1 MIEGSLSDVSLSG
14 LLQFLA
20 TESNR
25 SYKVKIV
32 SGQQRAELFI
42 CEGELLAA
50 NYGILEGNDALTE
63 MLFWQEGTFNVERLA
78 SRFKSTIAT
87 NLKIDFRQIN
97 TFADQMLFLQ
107 EEAVGLNTEI
117 VPSPRFGTQEWQE
130 ALARQPLS
138 KDDFAVIGWITDGR
152 TMRQAMREFNLDVLR
167 ATSALFR
174 LLITGSVETLR
185 PNLGGIAELD
195 DMSIFSD
202 TAGSA
207 EPEDKVNLEKD
218 AEISKAEPKPDAK
231 GESKVRTRGKAEVNE
246 KVEKSQKLEQQ
257 VQAVEEEPKAPET
270 ITSDDLPAVG
280 SPAFEALMN
289 KAKAAAPVPAAS
301 NTEEQKSS
309 VATEVKATE
318 IKEPEPEKRNFDIRR
333 TDPLPLVAIDIERL
347 FQTNFHVSPYG
358 HLALGN
364 DALDEE
370 LRAVLADFK
379 AGKTFISV
387 ASEKGRVHAQV
398 LHTCKYSLERGYL
411 DPPDAVASLTA
422 DLLLGRVEIE
432 QYLLQRRRMTG
443 DELRDLNDLSKQKG
457 VKLVE
462 LLVKTG
468 FMTQSDWDRLV
479 EEKDRFSPH

>member
-32 SGQQRAELFI
+32 SGQSRAELFI

-63 MLFWQEGTFNVERLA
+63 MLFWQDGTFNVERLA

-185 PNLGGIAELD
+185 PNLGGIAELE

-207 EPEDKVNLEKD
+207 ELKEKAKEEEK
-218 AEISKAEPKPDAK
+218 AEIKAEPKP
-231 GESKVRTRGKAEVNE
+231 ESKAKSKGKAEASDKAE
-246 KVEKSQKLEQQ
+246 KPEKLVLP
-257 VQAVEEEPKAPET
+257 VQTVEEEEKAPET
-270 ITSDDLPAVG
+270 ITSDALPAVG

-289 KAKAAAPVPAAS
+289 KAKAAAPAPAVS
-301 NTEEQKSS
+301 SSEEQKSA
-309 VATEVKATE
+309 VATEVKAPE
-318 IKEPEPEKRNFDIRR
+318 VEPEKRNFDIRR

-443 DELRDLNDLSKQKG
+443 DELRELNDLSKQKG

>member
-25 SYKVKIV
+25 SYKVRLV
-32 SGQQRAELFI
+32 SGQSRAELFI

-63 MLFWQEGTFNVERLA
+63 LLFWQEGTFNVERLA

-138 KDDFAVIGWITDGR
+138 KDDFAVLGWITDGR

-185 PNLGGIAELD
+185 PNLGGIAALD
-195 DMSIFSD
+195 DMSIFTD

-207 EPEDKVNLEKD
+207 QGKEEAKSEAKTKSLTDPPPEPNKEEK
-218 AEISKAEPKPDAK
+218 P
-231 GESKVRTRGKAEVNE
+231 
-246 KVEKSQKLEQQ
+246 
-257 VQAVEEEPKAPET
+257 PET

-289 KAKAAAPVPAAS
+289 KAKEAVPAVK
-301 NTEEQKSS
+301 TETGQQEQKAA
-309 VATEVKATE
+309 VATEVREAEGT
-318 IKEPEPEKRNFDIRR
+318 KEPEPEKRNFDIRR

-387 ASEKGRVHAQV
+387 ASDKGRVHAQV

-443 DELRDLNDLSKQKG
+443 DELRELNEVSKQKG